1 MHFWGQI
8 PLLSFN
14 SLRADVIYGW
24 SLDPLLT
31 SEWTNSRFAGSS
43 AYGFHDCM
51 HNITYLK

>member
-43 AYGFHDCM
+43 AYGSTIAC
-51 HNITYLK
+51 TT